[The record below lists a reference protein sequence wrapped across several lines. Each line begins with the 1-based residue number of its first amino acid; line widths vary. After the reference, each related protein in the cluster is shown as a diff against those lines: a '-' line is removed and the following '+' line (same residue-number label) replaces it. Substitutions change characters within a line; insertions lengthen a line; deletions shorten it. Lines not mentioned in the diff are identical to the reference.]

1 MWERAS
7 YRKEKWRTMLGALFD
22 QFGTAPSDDNR
33 GATSRGAAP
42 ASYQSSIKRERTMKT
57 LQEEGLWRMM
67 VDVGIGWSGGRR
79 GGGNGDSLS
88 SSSSTL
94 VDPMTGKRALSR
106 SECRAIHQ
114 AACASDVVANSNGSL
129 SYKTF
134 SSMLATVTLADR
146 AKVGAV
152 VASVRREL
160 SETAAI
166 RYRHDCRRA
175 TSMQPTSVLMGNQ
188 RGGTVWLDR
197 MWVREMIW
205 VRNFSLF
212 WTILFLVLIDDTY
225 FCFEYRLLLLKYF

>member
-1 MWERAS
+1 MLERAS

-33 GATSRGAAP
+33 GATSRGGTSRGAAP
-42 ASYQSSIKRERTMKT
+42 ASNQGSNKRERTMKT

-197 MWVREMIW
+197 MWLREMIW
-205 VRNFSLF
+205 VRNFSLL
-212 WTILFLVLIDDTY
+212 WTI
-225 FCFEYRLLLLKYF
+225 